1 MLVDRVVIRVR
12 SGRGGDGCVAFR
24 REKFVPRGGPS
35 GGDGGRGGDVVLE
48 VDPRMHTL
56 LDLRYRNSY
65 QAENG
70 RPGQGS
76 EKSGKSGQD
85 AVVPVPPGT
94 VVRDVEEDAVLG
106 DLVEPGQRLLVAK
119 GGKGGHGNARFKSS
133 IHQAPQKF
141 TPGGAAEELTLEL
154 ELKLIADVGL
164 VGLPNAGKSTLLAS
178 LSDARPKIADYPFTT
193 LEPNL
198 GLVRTSQYRSLVMA
212 DVPGL
217 IEGASDGRGLGKE
230 FLRHVERCRVLLHLV
245 DATEPDIAGAYR
257 TVRREIKAYGG
268 GLARKKEI
276 VALSKCDAVGPE
288 EIAEKVALLQKAARK
303 KPLVLSAVAGL
314 GVKEALFALARE
326 IGRKT
331 SAEDELEA
339 EDGKPRGASERAP
352 WRS

>member
-35 GGDGGRGGDVVLE
+35 GGDGGRGGDVVIE

-56 LDLRYRNSY
+56 LDLRYRNNY

-230 FLRHVERCRVLLHLV
+230 FLRHVERCRVLLVLV
-245 DATEPDIAGAYR
+245 DGSADDP
-257 TVRREIKAYGG
+257 
-268 GLARKKEI
+268 LADY
-276 VALSKCDAVGPE
+276 LT
-288 EIAEKVALLQKAARK
+288 LL
-303 KPLVLSAVAGL
+303 G
-314 GVKEALFALARE
+314 
-326 IGRKT
+326 
-331 SAEDELEA
+331 ELEA
-339 EDGKPRGASERAP
+339 HEPALLEKERLFVLSKLDLLGGETPPRPSGLEERVGYLAISAVTGAGLDALRHVLDRHVTPPGEGDRPGHSP
-352 WRS
+352 IPTL